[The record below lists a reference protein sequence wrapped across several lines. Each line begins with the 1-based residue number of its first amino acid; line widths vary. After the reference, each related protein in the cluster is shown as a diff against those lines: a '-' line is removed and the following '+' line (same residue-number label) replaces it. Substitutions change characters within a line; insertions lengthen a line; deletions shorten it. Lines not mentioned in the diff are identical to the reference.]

1 LFLALAFQYFT
12 ACCTAPT
19 SHSIIDETDQ
29 TLRVTDEPII
39 NESKSDSGMESD
51 VLAAS
56 SSSNM
61 AAAKM
66 ADKTTLEMVD
76 Y

>member
-1 LFLALAFQYFT
+1 MAG
-12 ACCTAPT
+12 
-19 SHSIIDETDQ
+19 ETNQ
-29 TLRVTDEPII
+29 ILHVVDEPII
-39 NESKSDSGMESD
+39 SESKSDSRMESD
-51 VLAAS
+51 VLATS

-66 ADKTTLEMVD
+66 ADNTTPEMVD